1 MTFHSNFLLRIF
13 RQSLYLVLRRSML
26 TLTTVC
32 LLILS
37 ITVSANNN
45 VHAQNIPLEMATSVS
60 INDAWARATFALA
73 KTGAAYLS
81 VTNSASQTVVLKS
94 VSVEQ
99 SIAMIAQLHHTVME
113 NDMMRMQE
121 LEDGIRIKAGAT
133 VELSPGGMHIMV
145 MGLQKPLNKDDSI
158 EITLHFEDGS
168 QLIQNFPIL
177 DKRN

>member
-1 MTFHSNFLLRIF
+1 
-13 RQSLYLVLRRSML
+13 
-26 TLTTVC
+26 
-32 LLILS
+32 
-37 ITVSANNN
+37 
-45 VHAQNIPLEMATSVS
+45 
-60 INDAWARATFALA
+60 
-73 KTGAAYLS
+73 
-81 VTNSASQTVVLKS
+81 
-94 VSVEQ
+94 
-99 SIAMIAQLHHTVME
+99 LHHTVME